1 MLAEK
6 LVLREERE
14 EGIKEGLRAAAPLI
28 IGYIPIAMAFGILG
42 KTAGITFS
50 ETVMFS
56 AFVSAGASQF
66 MALNLFM
73 AGAGILQIILT
84 TFLVNSRHFLMSA
97 SLSRKVNDKL
107 QKWTP
112 FVAFA
117 MTDEIFSIA
126 SFKKEELT
134 HKFMLGFE
142 GSTYL
147 VWVLATAGGFLLGEV
162 LPPVVQDSMGIALY
176 AMFIGILIPEGKK
189 SRKLLGLAILAG
201 ILNTILSS
209 ISFLPAGWSVI
220 ISILG
225 MMIVTYLPRLIP
237 FLMGNQKELPEKFN
251 KFLSYIPATALGALI
266 LPGVFNATPDK
277 PIAGIVGILFAIGYS
292 WYKGGII
299 LPVIGAILSTF
310 IVLVAF

>member
-6 LVLREERE
+6 LILHEKRE

-134 HKFMLGFE
+134 PKFMLGFE

-201 ILNTILSS
+201 ILNTILYS

-220 ISILG
+220 ISI
-225 MMIVTYLPRLIP
+225 ISI
-237 FLMGNQKELPEKFN
+237 
-251 KFLSYIPATALGALI
+251 SALGA
-266 LPGVFNATPDK
+266 
-277 PIAGIVGILFAIGYS
+277 
-292 WYKGGII
+292 
-299 LPVIGAILSTF
+299 F
-310 IVLVAF
+310 IKEEVQVNE

>member
-73 AGAGILQIILT
+73 AGAGLLQIILT

-97 SLSRKVNDKL
+97 SLSRKVNDRL

-112 FVAFA
+112 LA

-134 HKFMLGFE
+134 PKFMLGFE

-209 ISFLPAGWSVI
+209 VSFLPAGWSVI
-220 ISILG
+220 ISI
-225 MMIVTYLPRLIP
+225 ISI
-237 FLMGNQKELPEKFN
+237 
-251 KFLSYIPATALGALI
+251 SALGAFMKEE
-266 LPGVFNATPDK
+266 VQVNE
-277 PIAGIVGILFAIGYS
+277 
-292 WYKGGII
+292 
-299 LPVIGAILSTF
+299 
-310 IVLVAF
+310 